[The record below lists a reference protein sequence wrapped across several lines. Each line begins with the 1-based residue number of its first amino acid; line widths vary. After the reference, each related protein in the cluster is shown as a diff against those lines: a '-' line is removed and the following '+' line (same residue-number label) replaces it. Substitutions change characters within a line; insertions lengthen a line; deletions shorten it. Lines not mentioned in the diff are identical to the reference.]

1 MSLSGP
7 FLVAMLGTSTVLVL
21 MFALVYPTYV
31 RQREL
36 RRRVA
41 VLVGGL
47 GTSTD
52 LAGRRRSRGVRRFRP
67 TQGNPIFAG
76 LEQRIER
83 AALDITPA
91 EVFGAM
97 VVLAGAGAF
106 IAWVIWGSVGAV
118 VGFAIGGALPI
129 LWIELRHRRRQKAFV
144 EQLPDTVAL
153 LASSVRAGHSLLQ
166 ALEQVARECVE
177 PTRSTIEQVVREIGL
192 GASQDEAL
200 ERLAQRFPSED
211 LDLIV
216 ASINVQHQISGSLA
230 QSLDEMAE
238 TLRERQRIEGDIKAL
253 TAQQRYSAYIL
264 ALLPVA
270 VAGALFLVSHDY
282 ISSLFEGWL
291 RFAALLAGLMIV
303 GGFLIMR
310 KIATVDV

>member
-1 MSLSGP
+1 MSLSTP
-7 FLVAMLGTSTVLVL
+7 VLVAMLGTSTVLVL
-21 MFALVYPTYV
+21 IFALVYPSYV

-41 VLVGGL
+41 VLVVCP
-47 GTSTD
+47 GTSMD
-52 LAGRRRSRGVRRFRP
+52 LAGRRRARGVRRLRA
-67 TQGNPIFAG
+67 TGANPIFAG
-76 LEQRIER
+76 LQQRIER
-83 AALDITPA
+83 AALDITPT

-106 IAWVIWGSVGAV
+106 IAWVLWGLIGAV
-118 VGFAIGGALPI
+118 IGGGIGGALPVF
-129 LWIELRHRRRQKAFV
+129 WIELRHRRRQKAFV
-144 EQLPDTVAL
+144 DQLPDTVAL
-153 LASSVRAGHSLLQ
+153 LASSVRAGHSFLQ
-166 ALEQVARECVE
+166 ALEQVAKECVE
-177 PTRSTIEQVVREIGL
+177 PTRSTVEQVVREIGL

-253 TAQQRYSAYIL
+253 TAQQRYSAYVL

-270 VAGALFLVSHDY
+270 VAGALFLVSRDY
-282 ISSLFEGWL
+282 ISLLFVGWL
-291 RFAALLAGLMIV
+291 RLAAVLAALMIL

-310 KIATVDV
+310 RIATVDV